1 MDDKVA
7 AIAGGIAAVALAGRG
22 LRPVAKLAM
31 RGAVA
36 VADGSAGLRRE
47 LAQLYEEAKA
57 EQRGAARSSP
67 GGAVAASRSEAGAG

>member
-1 MDDKVA
+1 MDDKMA

-22 LRPVAKLAM
+22 LRPMAKLAM

-47 LAQLYEEAKA
+47 LGQLYEEAKA
-57 EQRGAARSSP
+57 EQRGPVQP
-67 GGAVAASRSEAGAG
+67 GGAVAASRSEAPHA